1 MALSVTWPVG
11 IELTDWANCVITDL
25 VAFGAFDP
33 LDDPEKWQDWGTQ
46 FLNAS
51 NLVEDFPDP
60 YLFDNWQDW
69 AERFVQT
76 TL

>member
-33 LDDPEKWQDWGTQ
+33 LYDPEKWQDWGTQ